1 MKISIGSD
9 HRGVEKR
16 KLIAAAIEANGHE
29 VVDLG
34 THSTKSVDY
43 PDIAAEVAMSVA
55 GGKSDKGVLM
65 CGTGIG
71 VSIAANKIKGIRAA
85 VAHDVETAEL
95 SSQHNNANVLCLPGN
110 SLDKQGIDEIIK
122 AWLSADFEGGRHA
135 RRVEKMHAI
144 EAGELKNNNIT
155 YIELKATDLEA
166 IKKFYQSAFGWTF
179 TDYGPTYTSFSNSG
193 IAGGFEV
200 STDPVVS
207 GVLVVLY
214 HEDLKQAKEAVEKL
228 GAEITVDIFSF
239 PGGHRFQF
247 KDPAGNELAVWS
259 DKGDDTS
266 P

>member
-16 KLIAAAIEANGHE
+16 KWIAAAIEANGHE

-34 THSTKSVDY
+34 THSSESVDY
-43 PDIAAEVAMSVA
+43 PDIAAEVATSVA
-55 GGKSDKGVLM
+55 EGNSDKGVLM

-71 VSIAANKIKGIRAA
+71 VSIAANKIDGIRAA
-85 VAHDVETAEL
+85 VAHDAESARL

-110 SLDKQGIDEIIK
+110 SLDQQGIDEIIK
-122 AWLSADFEGGRHA
+122 AWLTTDFEGGRHA

-144 EAGELKNNNIT
+144 EAGELKNNRIT
-155 YIELKATDLEA
+155 YIEFKAADLEE
-166 IKKFYQSAFGWTF
+166 IKSFYQSAFGWTF

-200 STDPVVS
+200 SADPVVS
-207 GVLVVLY
+207 GVLVVLF
-214 HEDLKQAKEAVEKL
+214 HDDLERAKETIVNL
-228 GAEITVDIFSF
+228 GAEITVDVFSF
-239 PGGHRFQF
+239 PGGRRFQF

-259 DKGDDTS
+259 DK
-266 P
+266 

>member
-16 KLIAAAIEANGHE
+16 KLIAAAIESNGHE

-34 THSTKSVDY
+34 THSTESVDY
-43 PDIAAEVAMSVA
+43 PDIAAEVAMSVVD
-55 GGKSDKGVLM
+55 GKSDKGILM

-71 VSIAANKIKGIRAA
+71 VSIAANKINGIRAA
-85 VAHDVETAEL
+85 VVHDVET
-95 SSQHNNANVLCLPGN
+95 
-110 SLDKQGIDEIIK
+110 
-122 AWLSADFEGGRHA
+122 GRHA
-135 RRVEKMHAI
+135 RRVEKIHAI

-155 YIELKATDLEA
+155 YIEFKASDLDA
-166 IKKFYQSAFGWTF
+166 VKSFYQTAFGWTF

-200 STDPVVS
+200 SNEPVVG

-214 HEDLKQAKEAVEKL
+214 HEDLKQAKATIEKL
-228 GAEITVDIFSF
+228 DAEITVDIFSF

-259 DKGDDTS
+259 DK
-266 P
+266 